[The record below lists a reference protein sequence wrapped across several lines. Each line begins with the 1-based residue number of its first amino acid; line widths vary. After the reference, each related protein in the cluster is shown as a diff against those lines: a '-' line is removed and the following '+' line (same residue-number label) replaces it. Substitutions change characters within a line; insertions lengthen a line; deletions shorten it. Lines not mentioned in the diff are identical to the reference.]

1 MEQLFYESIQSL
13 NPENKGWKIQR
24 PPDSEEYFLANFNI
38 QVGFDEEK
46 LSAISSNDPADFG
59 FTWDE
64 LVAKNQ
70 ELLDYEPMRLLKV
83 ERDRLLVETD
93 WMSLPDS
100 PEMTEDWKTYRQE
113 LRDLPSTQSPS
124 MDEGGVGII
133 NVIWPTPPE

>member
-46 LSAISSNDPADFG
+46 LSAIWSNDPADFG

-64 LVAKNQ
+64 LVIETKRLEA
-70 ELLDYEPMRLLKV
+70 EYEANSYQ
-83 ERDRLLVETD
+83 RDRASQFPELKEQLDLLFHDMTSGKGNKNGNWYKAVNKVKTD
-93 WMSLPDS
+93 NPK
-100 PEMTEDWKTYRQE
+100 PE
-113 LRDLPSTQSPS
+113 
-124 MDEGGVGII
+124 
-133 NVIWPTPPE
+133 

>member
-1 MEQLFYESIQSL
+1 MEQLFYESVQFL

-24 PPDSEEYFLANFNI
+24 PPDSEEYFLENFNI
-38 QVGFDEEK
+38 QVGYDEEK
-46 LSAISSNDPADFG
+46 LEAIWSNDPADFG

-70 ELLDYEPMRLLKV
+70 ELIDYEPMRLLKE

-100 PEMTEDWKTYRQE
+100 PEITEAWKTYRQE
-113 LRDLPSTQSPS
+113 LRDLPASAEPKWSSEDGLT
-124 MDEGGVGII
+124 
-133 NVIWPTPPE
+133 NVTWPTKPE

>member
-1 MEQLFYESIQSL
+1 MDTNIFHNAVKNLTSGKEWRCLTI
-13 NPENKGWKIQR
+13 
-24 PPDSEEYFLANFNI
+24 PDSEKYFLDHFEIVSIDKNRQA
-38 QVGFDEEK
+38 QY
-46 LSAISSNDPADFG
+46 SNDPSDFG

-100 PEMTEDWKTYRQE
+100 PEMTEDWKPIDRNYE
-113 LRDLPSTQSPS
+113 IYLKIPHP
-124 MDEGGVGII
+124 
-133 NVIWPTPPE
+133 N

>member
-1 MEQLFYESIQSL
+1 MEQLCYESIQSL

-24 PPDSEEYFLANFNI
+24 PPDSEEYCLANFNI

-46 LSAISSNDPADFG
+46 LSAIWSNDPADFG

>member
-46 LSAISSNDPADFG
+46 LSAIWSNDPADFG

-100 PEMTEDWKTYRQE
+100 PEMKEDWKTYRQE